1 MILRRDL
8 SSSHVE
14 HRLESVLDVSLLPK
28 EIEIR
33 ELPGSGKALYR
44 SAVGFVT
51 LFVFYVTVA
60 YDPYLFALL
69 IALLILL
76 VALTVLGALIAVRSR
91 WIAFSIVFGFALL
104 VPVPYYLRTYGLL
117 KAFGF
122 R

>member
-1 MILRRDL
+1 M
-8 SSSHVE
+8 
-14 HRLESVLDVSLLPK
+14 
-28 EIEIR
+28 
-33 ELPGSGKALYR
+33 
-44 SAVGFVT
+44 
-51 LFVFYVTVA
+51 TVA

-104 VPVPYYLRTYGLL
+104 VPYYLQTYGLL

>member
-1 MILRRDL
+1 LILRRDL

-14 HRLESVLDVSLLPK
+14 HRLESVLDLSLLPK

-33 ELPGSGKALYR
+33 ELPGLGKALYW

-76 VALTVLGALIAVRSR
+76 VALTVLGALIAVRLGGSP
-91 WIAFSIVFGFALL
+91 F
-104 VPVPYYLRTYGLL
+104 P
-117 KAFGF
+117 
-122 R
+122 